1 MTETTVLIKTLGR
14 HTLRN
19 AIASAKRE
27 KFKVIVVSDGC
38 RTSSMGANKF
48 VKLGRKWGYYGGMA
62 TNVGAAMAETEFIT
76 LLDDD
81 DEFIPGAGDIIRSKF
96 QEKPHVD
103 IWIGGVRFN
112 EDVSMVNP
120 AGEVL
125 YKTRDFAIHPHK
137 GLVEGNVAMPT
148 YRTKIFEVA
157 PFTNTVPA
165 DQGNLTD
172 LHHILNCHSG
182 GFKVDWFESV
192 LYLVRPILG
201 GHNGEG
207 K

>member
-1 MTETTVLIKTLGR
+1 LTETTVLIKTLGR

-81 DEFIPGAGDIIRSKF
+81 DEFIPGAGDIIRSKLYTAL
-96 QEKPHVD
+96 QEILTTPSLTAFFKMS
-103 IWIGGVRFN
+103 
-112 EDVSMVNP
+112 ED
-120 AGEVL
+120 
-125 YKTRDFAIHPHK
+125 
-137 GLVEGNVAMPT
+137 PT
-148 YRTKIFEVA
+148 IPE
-157 PFTNTVPA
+157 
-165 DQGNLTD
+165 
-172 LHHILNCHSG
+172 
-182 GFKVDWFESV
+182 
-192 LYLVRPILG
+192 
-201 GHNGEG
+201 
-207 K
+207 